1 MKFDWLATSKQ
12 LLVIVVEVLPVV
24 RRQWKSLVQGEG
36 LLTQR
41 LKMGGENMEVS
52 FDLAFELVVML
63 PAIL

>member
-1 MKFDWLATSKQ
+1 MKFEWLATSKQ
-12 LLVIVVEVLPVV
+12 LLVIVVEVPPVV

>member
-1 MKFDWLATSKQ
+1 M
-12 LLVIVVEVLPVV
+12 IVVEVLLVV

>member
-1 MKFDWLATSKQ
+1 MKFEWLATSKQ